1 MSRRPS
7 QTSLRSGGLSRKADR
22 KQSFAAFYNESV
34 TPLVFLHGL
43 GGGHAAWNAQLAH
56 FRRLGYPCT
65 AWDQP
70 GYGGAPTV
78 EPYTLETIAAK
89 LKEVISAPSV
99 LIGHSMGGFIA
110 QEAYA
115 RFPRVAKALVL
126 GFTSAA
132 FGSGEFARQF
142 LAARTA
148 LLDEGKTMG
157 EIAARLVPTM
167 RGSKSDPA
175 GLAHAERIMAAI
187 APDAYRKAAE
197 LLTAFDRRADL
208 ERIAVPTLL
217 IAGSEDKTAPP
228 SVMQRMAEKIPGAEL
243 VILEGCGHLGP
254 MDQPAAF
261 NAALETFLKKL

>member
-1 MSRRPS
+1 M
-7 QTSLRSGGLSRKADR
+7 
-22 KQSFAAFYNESV
+22 

-43 GGGHAAWNAQLAH
+43 GGGHAAWNAQLAY

-70 GYGGAPTV
+70 GYGSAPML
-78 EPYTLETIAAK
+78 EPYSLETIAGK
-89 LKEVISAPSV
+89 LKEIISAPSV

-115 RFPRVAKALVL
+115 RFPRIAKALVL
-126 GFTSAA
+126 GFTSPS
-132 FGSGEFARQF
+132 FGGGSEFSRQF
-142 LAARTA
+142 IAARTG
-148 LLDEGKTMG
+148 LLDEGKTVG
-157 EIAARLVPTM
+157 EVAARLMPAM

-175 GLAHAERIMAAI
+175 GLAHAERIMSGI
-187 APDAYRKAAE
+187 SPDTYRKAAE
-197 LLTAFDRRADL
+197 ALTTFDRRADL

-217 IAGSEDKTAPP
+217 VAGSDDKTAPP

-243 VILEGCGHLGP
+243 VVLEGCGHLGP

-261 NAALETFLKKL
+261 NAVLESFLRKL